1 MDNLY
6 IKLHRDKLRDI
17 QDLSRASILVFLE
30 LQYYMIGDDQIE
42 CWPSQ
47 ARLAD
52 DLNLAARTVRKAISD
67 LKEKGLIVVDADK
80 RLTNTMRNGERKK
93 EEEQKILT
101 TPTPARLILLP
112 NTSRG
117 SNDPIHEDQTCR
129 TIGSIVPIDEDQ
141 TCLLKEEKKDKKEID
156 KKKERKS
163 NVQAISKSFEV
174 DKRNLWIE
182 SLLSQHAT
190 SSGWRTTDLTADIK
204 TIKDGYSIIAVE
216 RGCKSLDVWITDQNK
231 NDIFRGRG
239 WVQGLRS
246 WIGREPIGKISE
258 SKRRQYARSVL
269 TIDFAAAQKESKEAI
284 ESVEKSQALAL
295 ADQDGVKGIW
305 GALCKRHNMDY
316 QAIEKEIVEMIKDGT
331 LTTEMQQEIKQ
342 HDELEVFDALVEIY
356 VSFDSKYDHG
366 SKYNV

>member
-1 MDNLY
+1 MDKLFVQ
-6 IKLHRDKLRDI
+6 LHRQQLKAMRQKGI
-17 QDLSRASILVFLE
+17 SRAAVYVYLE
-30 LQYYMIGDDQIE
+30 LQFYMIGDKIE

-47 ARLAD
+47 QTIAD
-52 DLNLAARTVRKAISD
+52 NLDMTTRTVRNAIAQLRD
-67 LKEKGLIVVDADK
+67 HGLLIVDADK
-80 RLTNTMRNGERKK
+80 RSTNTYKNGSV
-93 EEEQKILT
+93 EEHEEKVILFEMPRGKSDPVHEEKVIL
-101 TPTPARLILLP
+101 PTGKSDPMDEEKVILL
-112 NTSRG
+112 N
-117 SNDPIHEDQTCR
+117 
-129 TIGSIVPIDEDQ
+129 ID
-141 TCLLKEEKKDKKEID
+141 KKDKKEID